1 MERELSSER
10 HGGGAL
16 VGARE
21 VGPLSQVGEN
31 LVCHCKNYGFDSEEC
46 GLQHLCISFNGL
58 FLFSLI
64 IILLVL
70 TLRSWP
76 RICNLEP

>member
-1 MERELSSER
+1 MGRERAEFREALEGGLER
-10 HGGGAL
+10 LGHI
-16 VGARE
+16 
-21 VGPLSQVGEN
+21 SQVGEN
-31 LVCHCKNYGFDSEEC
+31 LVGHCKNRGFDSEEC
-46 GLQHLCISFNGL
+46 GLQDLCISFNGL